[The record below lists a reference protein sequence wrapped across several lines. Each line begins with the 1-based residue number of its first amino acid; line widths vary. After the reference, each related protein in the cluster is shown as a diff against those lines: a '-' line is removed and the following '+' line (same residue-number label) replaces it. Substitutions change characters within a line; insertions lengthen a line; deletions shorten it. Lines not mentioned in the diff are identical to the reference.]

1 MNQNKLT
8 IMEKIKK
15 AYYYFFYKI
24 YKSIEYTSELVG
36 RAFWTD
42 FKAGLVIITFELWI
56 IGSFLNYYSIINDQK
71 LDIYFISPILLIF
84 LTIFSIINYF
94 AFMHNDIWKKY
105 NENFEKLPKKENQ
118 KGTIIVWM
126 IAVFITLNF
135 FGSAFLLQKYVLKMY

>member
-36 RAFWTD
+36 GAFWTD
-42 FKAGLVIITFELWI
+42 FKAGLVILTFELWI